1 MDCNAQDAHM
11 IAKSSKKK
19 EIPLVKALANPDRP
33 QATPLDVFKL
43 ARKFWLE
50 GQRISIGDLAKGVG
64 VSRVTLY
71 RWVES
76 KDRLVEE
83 VLWSFGKPTF
93 ENAVKETPG
102 KGVEHIV
109 GVHRRFLT
117 ALGTFEPMRRF
128 IYDNPKTAIRIQTN
142 DPRCAHGRVIEATML
157 HLQDQAAKGHLKL
170 PAPVREVA
178 EMIVFTGGALLYSAI
193 IGGRSPVPAIEQSC
207 TIIRMLLQGKFD
219 KK

>member
-1 MDCNAQDAHM
+1 MTPKN
-11 IAKSSKKK
+11 SKRK

-33 QATPLDVFKL
+33 QATPIDVFKL

-50 GQRISIGDLAKGVG
+50 GRRISIGDLAKGVG

-83 VLWSFGKPTF
+83 VLWSFAKPTF
-93 ENAVKETPG
+93 ETAIAESPG
-102 KGVEHIV
+102 SGIDHVVE
-109 GVHRRFLT
+109 VHRRFMT
-117 ALGTFEPMRRF
+117 ALGSFEPMRRF
-128 IYDNPKTAIRIQTN
+128 IFDNPKTAIRIQTN
-142 DPRCAHGRVIEATML
+142 DPRCAHGRIIEATIA
-157 HLQDQAAKGHLKL
+157 HLNDQVAKGKLKL

-178 EMIVFTGGALLYSAI
+178 EMITFTGGALLYSAI
-193 IGGRSPVPAIEQSC
+193 IGGRPTGPAIEQSC
-207 TIIRMLLQGKFD
+207 TVTRMFLQGKFS

>member
-1 MDCNAQDAHM
+1 MTSKN
-11 IAKSSKKK
+11 SKKK
-19 EIPLVKALANPDRP
+19 EIPLVKALANPDRL

-50 GQRISIGDLAKGVG
+50 GKRISIGDLAKGVG

-83 VLWSFGKPTF
+83 VLWSFAKPTF
-93 ENAVKETPG
+93 ENAIKETPG
-102 KGVEHIV
+102 SGVEHVV
-109 GVHRRFLT
+109 GVHRRFMT

-128 IYDNPKTAIRIQTN
+128 IIDNPKTAIRIQTN
-142 DPRCAHGRVIEATML
+142 DPRSAHGRIIEATMV
-157 HLQDQAAKGHLKL
+157 HLGDQVAKGRLKL
-170 PAPVREVA
+170 SAPVPEMA
-178 EMIVFTGGALLYSAI
+178 EMMVFTGGALLYSAV
-193 IGGRSPVPAIEQSC
+193 IGGRSTIPAIEQSC
-207 TIIRMLLQGKFD
+207 TIMRMLLQGKFI

>member
-1 MDCNAQDAHM
+1 MTS
-11 IAKSSKKK
+11 KSSKKK

-50 GQRISIGDLAKGVG
+50 GKRISIGDLAKGVG

-83 VLWSFGKPTF
+83 VLWSFAKPTF
-93 ENAVKETPG
+93 DDAIKETPG
-102 KGVEHIV
+102 SGVEHVV
-109 GVHRRFLT
+109 GVHRRFMT

-142 DPRCAHGRVIEATML
+142 DPRSAHGRIIEATTL
-157 HLQDQAAKGHLKL
+157 HLSDQIAKGRLKL

-178 EMIVFTGGALLYSAI
+178 EMIVFTGGALLYSAV
-193 IGGRSPVPAIEQSC
+193 IGGRSTLPAIEQSC
-207 TIIRMLLQGKFD
+207 TITRMLLQGKFV
-219 KK
+219 KQ